1 MLDTQELGEGSDV
14 ADPRLARVVAIMN
27 GKGGVGK
34 TSLSGN
40 LGALTAAAGYRVLVV
55 DLDPQGN
62 LAEELGYVGTAT
74 DDAGEKLATAM
85 QFGRPATPVSLRDG
99 LDVLPGGEYLDDLQ
113 SVLST
118 RSDGSS
124 RRTDAHGALAD
135 SLAPIA
141 GEYDLV
147 VLDCPPGSPVLQTAA
162 LGAARWLVIPT
173 RTDDSSRKGLLNVAR
188 RYMAARERGAP
199 VELLGVCLFGVTTS
213 AKKVRADARHDLER
227 DLGTAAPV
235 FEAVIRYAEAA
246 AVEARRRGV
255 PVHELEAAGLD
266 GPRWYERLRNPGAA
280 VEVVPGSAA
289 SLASDYA
296 HLAEEILR
304 TLQERESV
312 DLRDD
317 SPVGAP
323 A

>member
-1 MLDTQELGEGSDV
+1 M
-14 ADPRLARVVAIMN
+14 
-27 GKGGVGK
+27 
-34 TSLSGN
+34 
-40 LGALTAAAGYRVLVV
+40 V

-227 DLGTAAPV
+227 DL
-235 FEAVIRYAEAA
+235 
-246 AVEARRRGV
+246 
-255 PVHELEAAGLD
+255 
-266 GPRWYERLRNPGAA
+266 WYERLRNPGAA